1 MRNRYAS
8 WEGKFI
14 GLPWNPRPVSSKGS
28 VYERDAIFFRIPS
41 AGNLTMQLEDST
53 DSSLA
58 AKLAEADGKMRELN
72 ACVDRQS
79 QLITN
84 LADAGSDIASAQI
97 VLDSLLIS
105 IFLWVKERQRL
116 HSLLH
121 ARIIKATAAA

>member
-1 MRNRYAS
+1 MRNRYAL
-8 WEGKFI
+8 WNGKFI
-14 GLPWNPRPVSSKGS
+14 GLPWNPTPKGS
-28 VYERDAIFFRIPS
+28 VYERDVFFRIPS
-41 AGNLTMQLEDST
+41 AGNLGMRLKDNT

-58 AKLAEADGKMRELN
+58 AKLAEADGQMRELN
-72 ACVDRQS
+72 ACVDRQW

-84 LADAGSDIASAQI
+84 LTDAGSDIASAQI

-116 HSLLH
+116 HRLLH

>member
-1 MRNRYAS
+1 M
-8 WEGKFI
+8 
-14 GLPWNPRPVSSKGS
+14 L
-28 VYERDAIFFRIPS
+28 FFRIPS
-41 AGNLTMQLEDST
+41 VGNLGMQLEDNT

-58 AKLAEADGKMRELN
+58 AKLAEADGQVRELN
-72 ACVDRQS
+72 ACVDRQW

>member
-1 MRNRYAS
+1 M
-8 WEGKFI
+8 
-14 GLPWNPRPVSSKGS
+14 L
-28 VYERDAIFFRIPS
+28 FFRIPS
-41 AGNLTMQLEDST
+41 VGNLGMQLEDNT

-58 AKLAEADGKMRELN
+58 TKLAEADGQMRELN
-72 ACVDRQS
+72 ACVDRQW

-84 LADAGSDIASAQI
+84 LADAGSDTASAQI

-116 HSLLH
+116 HRLLH